1 MERLFSVVSEERKKE
16 GVLLWEW
23 GEHFC
28 CSAWFDK
35 NDNRLHNLNYYSFQ
49 DLSLSSVEQI
59 IREVKPG
66 NVKDTIICSAFREA
80 LLVPPRIF
88 NINQSFPDL
97 IYPDEG
103 GRLFNDMIAEWQV
116 INQYH
121 VPLVIYNA
129 ISNEVPNISCMHS
142 FTCSLKVH
150 NGIDAPTQL
159 NVQFDTKQFRVLVK
173 KEGKILLAQIYPYTA
188 PLDVV
193 YYLLKIL
200 QQHDLKQEDTY
211 LIVSGLI
218 EEDSAMFKELFNYF
232 LHIETTKHGTIT
244 LENNNYPAHFFNSM
258 YNLAACV

>member
-16 GVLLWEW
+16 GVLLWEC

-35 NDNRLHNLNYYSFQ
+35 NDNTLHNLDYYSFQ
-49 DLSLSSVEQI
+49 DLATTSIEFIV
-59 IREVKPG
+59 REVIAGSAKE
-66 NVKDTIICSAFREA
+66 TIICSAFKESV
-80 LLVPPRIF
+80 LVPPRIF

-97 IYPDEG
+97 IYPDGG

-116 INQYH
+116 INQYN
-121 VPLVIYNA
+121 VPLLIYNT
-129 ISNEVPNISCMHS
+129 ISQEVPNVACLHS
-142 FTCSLKVH
+142 FTCSLKV
-150 NGIDAPTQL
+150 NNEIDASIQM
-159 NVQFDTKQFRVLVK
+159 NVQFDTRQFRVLVK
-173 KEGKILLAQIYPYTA
+173 KEGKILLAQIYPYAA

-200 QQHDLKQEDTY
+200 QQHDLNQEDTH

-218 EEDSAMFKELFNYF
+218 EEDSALFKELYNYF
-232 LHIETTKHGTIT
+232 LNMEIAKPGSIT
-244 LENNNYPAHFFNSM
+244 LENNYYPAHFFNSL

>member
-1 MERLFSVVSEERKKE
+1 MERLFSVVSEEKKKE

-35 NDNRLHNLNYYSFQ
+35 NDNILHNLDYYSFQ
-49 DLSLSSVEQI
+49 DLDPLSIESI
-59 IREVKPG
+59 IREVMPG
-66 NVKDTIICSAFREA
+66 NVKETIICSAFKEA

-97 IYPDEG
+97 IYPDAG

-116 INQYH
+116 INQYN
-121 VPLVIYNA
+121 VPLVIYNS
-129 ISNEVPNISCMHS
+129 ISNEVPNVSCLHS
-142 FTCSLKVH
+142 FTCSLKVN
-150 NGIDAPTQL
+150 NGMDAPIQL
-159 NVQFDTKQFRVLVK
+159 NVQFDTKQFRVLLK
-173 KEGKILLAQIYPYTA
+173 KEGKILLAQIYPYSV

-200 QQHDLKQEDTY
+200 QQHDLNQEDTH

-218 EEDSAMFKELFNYF
+218 EEDSALFKELYNYF
-232 LHIETTKHGTIT
+232 LNMEIAKPGSIS
-244 LENNNYPAHFFNSM
+244 LENNNYPAHFFTSI